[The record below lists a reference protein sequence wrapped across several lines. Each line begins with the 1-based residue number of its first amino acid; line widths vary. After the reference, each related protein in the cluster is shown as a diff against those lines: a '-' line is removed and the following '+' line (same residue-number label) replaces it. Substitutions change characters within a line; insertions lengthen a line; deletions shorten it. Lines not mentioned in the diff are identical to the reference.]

1 MKLGKAEKMDEK
13 KTILIVDDMK
23 QMRNI
28 LRFSLRKYG
37 YEVNV
42 TSNGYEALN
51 YAFDGNPLDLIL
63 LDINMPTMDGYE
75 VLRKLRGSEVTKHI
89 PIIFLTAEGQRK
101 DIQKGLEVGVNDY
114 LVKPFKFADLHKR
127 IEKLIRNETK

>member
-1 MKLGKAEKMDEK
+1 MDEK

-23 QMRNI
+23 PMRNI

-89 PIIFLTAEGQRK
+89 PIIFLSAEGQRK
-101 DIQKGLEVGVNDY
+101 DIKKGLEVGVNDY
-114 LVKPFKFADLHKR
+114 VVKPFKFADLHKR
-127 IEKLIRNETK
+127 IEKLIAQKND